1 MQTAAVNASAEILL
15 GVADMKNT
23 SKTALGGMAVALG
36 TVIMLLASAIPTLEY
51 AIPALSGF
59 MVLFI
64 IIESGSGWGAG
75 VYAATSLLGIFIVPN
90 KEAVG
95 MYIALFGLYPILKYY
110 VDRLP
115 KVPGYIIKTVYFFIS
130 TVAAY
135 LIMIKVFG
143 VAEELLKE
151 LNKITVPILLAVG
164 LVAFLIYDYAMS
176 MIAVK
181 YKKKY
186 HKYVMRMFKRK

>member
-1 MQTAAVNASAEILL
+1 MR
-15 GVADMKNT
+15 NT
-23 SKTALGGMAVALG
+23 FKTALSAMAVALG
-36 TVIMLLASAIPTLEY
+36 TVIMLLASAVPTLEY

-64 IIESGSGWGAG
+64 IVELGAGWASG
-75 VYAATSLLGIFIVPN
+75 VYAATALLGIFIVPN

-95 MYIALFGLYPILKYY
+95 MYIALFGIYPIIKFY

-115 KVPGYIIKTVYFFIS
+115 KVPGYIIKIVYFAAS

-135 LIMIKVFG
+135 YVMIKFFG
-143 VAEELLKE
+143 VADELLEE
-151 LNKITVPILLAVG
+151 LNKITFPILLVLGA
-164 LVAFLIYDYAMS
+164 VAFVIYDYAMS
-176 MIAVK
+176 MIALK

-186 HKYVMRMFKRK
+186 HKYVIRLFKRK

>member
-1 MQTAAVNASAEILL
+1 
-15 GVADMKNT
+15 MKNT
-23 SKTALGGMAVALG
+23 SKTALSGMAVALG

-64 IIESGSGWGAG
+64 LVELGVGWGAG
-75 VYAATSLLGIFIVPN
+75 VYFATSLVSLFIVPN

-95 MYIALFGLYPILKYY
+95 MYIALFGLYPIVKFY

-115 KVPGYIIKTVYFFIS
+115 KVPSYIIKAVFFVVMTVGVYF
-130 TVAAY
+130 V
-135 LIMIKVFG
+135 MIKFFSI
-143 VAEELLKE
+143 ATELLE
-151 LNKITVPILLAVG
+151 DLTKITLPILVILG
-164 LVAFLIYDYAMS
+164 LVAFFVFDRAMS
-176 MIAVK
+176 VIAVR

-186 HKYVMRMFKRK
+186 HKYVVKMFKGR